1 MMVLRHLTAHIL
13 EEMHF
18 LQKQLK
24 SKDEMINSLSQLVK
38 YNDMLQLQQSN
49 QSSSLSSLS
58 SSYYLHHHYHHLY
71 H

>member
-38 YNDMLQLQQSN
+38 YNDMLQLQ
-49 QSSSLSSLS
+49 
-58 SSYYLHHHYHHLY
+58 
-71 H
+71 